1 MISYL
6 GNCRANSAN
15 VGVNKFFKRQF
26 IMDIQEATSTLFN
39 LASKYRDEKAIE
51 AVKLVEEKFT
61 STNKQSTPLCDKCQ
75 RNADNSC
82 KVDVKCVYFI
92 PIE

>member
-1 MISYL
+1 MHKLKFEIVSAL
-6 GNCRANSAN
+6 QNS
-15 VGVNKFFKRQF
+15 
-26 IMDIQEATSTLFN
+26 MCST
-39 LASKYRDEKAIE
+39 D
-51 AVKLVEEKFT
+51 KLVEISNICDAYAELVDGQKPT
-61 STNKQSTPLCDKCQ
+61 TNKQSTPLCDKCQ